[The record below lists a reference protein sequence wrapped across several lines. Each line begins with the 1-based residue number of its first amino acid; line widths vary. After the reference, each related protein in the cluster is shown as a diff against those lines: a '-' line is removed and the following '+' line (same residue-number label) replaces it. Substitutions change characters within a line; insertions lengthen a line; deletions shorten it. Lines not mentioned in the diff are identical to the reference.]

1 MYIINLKNIIPL
13 TDFRNNVR
21 KYLQELSV
29 HKQPIVLTQHG
40 KSAAVILDAE
50 RYQEMQD
57 QMDFMRKVVT
67 GLEEQGQDRMV
78 SLEQV
83 SNDIDLILS

>member
-1 MYIINLKNIIPL
+1 MYAINLKYIVPL
-13 TDFRNNVR
+13 TDFRNNVK

-50 RYQEMQD
+50 SYQRMQD
-57 QMDFMRKVVT
+57 QMDFMRKVAS
-67 GLEEQGQDRMV
+67 GLEEQRADRSV
-78 SLEQV
+78 TLEQV

>member
-1 MYIINLKNIIPL
+1 MYIINLKNIVPL
-13 TDFRNNVR
+13 TDFRNNV
-21 KYLQELSV
+21 KNYLQELSV

-50 RYQEMQD
+50 RYQQMQD
-57 QMDFMRKVVT
+57 QMDFMRKVAT
-67 GLEEQGQDRMV
+67 GLEEQREDRAV

>member
-1 MYIINLKNIIPL
+1 MYVINLKNIVPL
-13 TDFRNNVR
+13 TDFRNNVK

-50 RYQEMQD
+50 RYQQMQD
-57 QMDFMRKVVT
+57 QMDFMRKVAT
-67 GLEEQGQDRMV
+67 GVEERREDRSV

>member
-1 MYIINLKNIIPL
+1 MYIINLKNIVPL
-13 TDFRNNVR
+13 TDFRNNVK

-40 KSAAVILDAE
+40 KSAAVILNAE
-50 RYQEMQD
+50 SYQQMQD
-57 QMDFMRKVVT
+57 QMDLMRKVAT
-67 GLEEQGQDRMV
+67 GLEEQRENRSV